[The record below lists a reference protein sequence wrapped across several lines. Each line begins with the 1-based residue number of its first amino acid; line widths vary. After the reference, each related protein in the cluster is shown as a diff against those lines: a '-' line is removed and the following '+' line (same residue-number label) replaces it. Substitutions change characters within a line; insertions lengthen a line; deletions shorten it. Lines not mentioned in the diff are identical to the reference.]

1 MHAGQQGKWIRIFL
15 KIVLKLRKKT
25 NFAGETALF
34 RAIQNQPL
42 CYNRFLRFSEHP
54 LKLEQVVHSFW
65 FTNVPILC
73 TVGWPSAFLPPCA
86 PTSSSWGTAAWSPS
100 AWRLSWRSRPSGT
113 GSSSTSSA
121 RTLITS
127 SSATSSTTWPRSWAT
142 AARTCLTPKCSSARS
157 AGCCVHSVQNEDD
170 LPAPGKCQGA
180 FSVQLN
186 CHKVI
191 SSLLEN
197 NGNYFVFLICI
208 FIIFQTIL

>member
-1 MHAGQQGKWIRIFL
+1 MLQSLL
-15 KIVLKLRKKT
+15 KIFWT
-25 NFAGETALF
+25 
-34 RAIQNQPL
+34 P
-42 CYNRFLRFSEHP
+42 
-54 LKLEQVVHSFW
+54 VHSFW